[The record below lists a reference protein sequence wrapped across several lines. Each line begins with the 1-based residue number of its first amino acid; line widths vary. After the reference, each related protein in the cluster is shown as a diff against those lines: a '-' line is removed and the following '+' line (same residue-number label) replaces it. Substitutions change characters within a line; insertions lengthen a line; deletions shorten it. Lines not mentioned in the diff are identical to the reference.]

1 MFDILISQVA
11 EKIEKYTLDY
21 NSIQGTK
28 QRFTQ
33 HWVGN
38 FYVFKW
44 QVFWFLNTEKLQI
57 QMSQYLLSQFSFI
70 FLQILKVS
78 QFNLKSFCK
87 HYTFPSQNKRIYSY
101 FPFHQTK
108 MRYLCLYYIFQQLES
123 VYIFVMY
130 RNRVIYL
137 INEVYY
143 IISLY
148 HRTLSQDICHEACSL
163 LYAWRNCDTSA

>member
-1 MFDILISQVA
+1 MAGIL
-11 EKIEKYTLDY
+11 
-21 NSIQGTK
+21 
-28 QRFTQ
+28 
-33 HWVGN
+33 
-38 FYVFKW
+38 VFKHGKTTNSNES
-44 QVFWFLNTEKLQI
+44 VPPKLI
-57 QMSQYLLSQFSFI
+57 SFI

-87 HYTFPSQNKRIYSY
+87 HYTFPSQSKRIYSY

-143 IISLY
+143 MISLY

-163 LYAWRNCDTSA
+163 LYAWRNGDTSAWVGNN

>member
-57 QMSQYLLSQFSFI
+57 QM
-70 FLQILKVS
+70 KVS

-87 HYTFPSQNKRIYSY
+87 QYTFPSQNKRIYSY
-101 FPFHQTK
+101 FPFYQTK

-143 IISLY
+143 MISLY
-148 HRTLSQDICHEACSL
+148 HRTLSQDICHEACSF
-163 LYAWRNCDTSA
+163 LYVWRNCDTSA